1 MDTARYQAF
10 LMAAETGSIKNAAEE
25 LGYTPSGVS
34 QLIKALEEEL
44 GFTLLYRSKK
54 GVSLT
59 QEGRRL
65 RPTIREILGA
75 ENRLFQMASEMR
87 GLSIGD
93 INIAAYHC
101 LAAGW
106 MPSLIS
112 GFQKKYP
119 NIRIQ
124 LFEGTQQDIL
134 QYLDDRMVNL
144 AFFNCADTINYDWL
158 PLMKDRMVAVLPK
171 NHPMAENEV
180 FPLEACR
187 DERFIMAEHG
197 QDQDVLDMLDE
208 VNVKP
213 NIYLS
218 TFDSFT
224 ALAMI
229 EKGLGISIMNEI
241 SIPPESNRD
250 IVTLP
255 TVPEHFIEMGIALPS
270 IAQASPAVKKFI
282 AYAVESGICSAHP
295 LGV

>member
-10 LMAAETGSIKNAAEE
+10 LTAAETGSIKNAAEE

-65 RPTIREILGA
+65 RPTIREILGS

-171 NHPMAENEV
+171 DHPMAENEV

-187 DERFIMAEHG
+187 DDRFIMPEHG
-197 QDQDVLDMLDE
+197 QDQDVLDMLEE

-224 ALAMI
+224 AIAMI
-229 EKGLGISIMNEI
+229 EKGLGISIMNEL
-241 SIPPESNRD
+241 SIPPENNRE

-282 AYAVESGICSAHP
+282 SYAVESGICSANP
-295 LGV
+295 IGV

>member
-187 DERFIMAEHG
+187 DERFIMAEQG

>member
-75 ENRLFQMASEMR
+75 ENRLFQMASEMQ

-144 AFFNCADTINYDWL
+144 AFFNCADTIL
-158 PLMKDRMVAVLPK
+158 
-171 NHPMAENEV
+171 H
-180 FPLEACR
+180 
-187 DERFIMAEHG
+187 
-197 QDQDVLDMLDE
+197 
-208 VNVKP
+208 
-213 NIYLS
+213 
-218 TFDSFT
+218 
-224 ALAMI
+224 
-229 EKGLGISIMNEI
+229 
-241 SIPPESNRD
+241 
-250 IVTLP
+250 
-255 TVPEHFIEMGIALPS
+255 
-270 IAQASPAVKKFI
+270 
-282 AYAVESGICSAHP
+282 
-295 LGV
+295 

>member
-10 LMAAETGSIKNAAEE
+10 LTAAETGSIKNAAEE

-65 RPTIREILGA
+65 RPTIREILGS

-171 NHPMAENEV
+171 DHPMAENEV

-187 DERFIMAEHG
+187 DDRFIMPEHG
-197 QDQDVLDMLDE
+197 QDQDVLDMLEE

-224 ALAMI
+224 AIAMI
-229 EKGLGISIMNEI
+229 EKGLGISIMNEL
-241 SIPPESNRD
+241 SIPPENNRE

-282 AYAVESGICSAHP
+282 SYAVESGICSANP
-295 LGV
+295 VGV

>member
-10 LMAAETGSIKNAAEE
+10 LTAAETGSIKNAAEE

-65 RPTIREILGA
+65 RPTIREILGS
-75 ENRLFQMASEMR
+75 ESRLFQTASEMR

-171 NHPMAENEV
+171 DHPMAEYEV
-180 FPLEACR
+180 FPLEAFR
-187 DERFIMAEHG
+187 DERFIMPEHG

-208 VNVKP
+208 VSIKP

-224 ALAMI
+224 AVAMI
-229 EKGLGISIMNEI
+229 EKGLGISIMNEL
-241 SIPPESNRD
+241 SIPPGNNRD

-270 IAQASPAVKKFI
+270 ITQASPAVKKFI
-282 AYAVESGICSAHP
+282 SYAVESGICRANP
-295 LGV
+295 IGV

>member
-1 MDTARYQAF
+1 MDTSRYQAF
-10 LMAAETGSIKNAAEE
+10 LSAAETGSIKNAAEE

-59 QEGRRL
+59 LEGRRL
-65 RPTIREILGA
+65 RPTIREILES
-75 ENRLFQMASEMR
+75 ENRLFQTASEMR
-87 GLSIGD
+87 GLSIGA
-93 INIAAYHC
+93 INIAAYQC
-101 LAAGW
+101 LAAVW

-124 LFEGTQQDIL
+124 LYEGTQQDIL
-134 QYLDDRMVNL
+134 QYLDERTVNL
-144 AFFNCADTINYDWL
+144 AFFNCSDTINYDWL

-171 NHPMAENEV
+171 DHPMAKNEV
-180 FPLEACR
+180 FPVEACVTSVLSCLSMDR
-187 DERFIMAEHG
+187 TRMYLTCWMKYMSNP
-197 QDQDVLDMLDE
+197 DV
-208 VNVKP
+208 
-213 NIYLS
+213 YLS

-224 ALAMI
+224 AIAMI

-241 SIPPESNRD
+241 SIPTRTSRD

-255 TVPEHFIEMGIALPS
+255 TVPEHYIEMGIALPS
-270 IAQASPAVKKFI
+270 TRR
-282 AYAVESGICSAHP
+282 H
-295 LGV
+295 LRR

>member
-10 LMAAETGSIKNAAEE
+10 LTAAETGSIKNAAEE

-65 RPTIREILGA
+65 RPTIREILGS

-112 GFQKKYP
+112 GFQKRYP

-171 NHPMAENEV
+171 DHPMAENEV

-187 DERFIMAEHG
+187 DERFIMPEHG

-255 TVPEHFIEMGIALPS
+255 TLPEHFIEMGIALPS

-282 AYAVESGICSAHP
+282 TYAVESGICSAHP
-295 LGV
+295 IFI

>member
-1 MDTARYQAF
+1 MDTSRYQAF
-10 LMAAETGSIKNAAEE
+10 LSAAETGSIKNAAEE

-59 QEGRRL
+59 LEGRRL
-65 RPTIREILGA
+65 RPTIREILES
-75 ENRLFQMASEMR
+75 ENKLFQTASEMR
-87 GLSIGD
+87 GLSIGA
-93 INIAAYHC
+93 INIAAYQC
-101 LAAGW
+101 LAAVW

-124 LFEGTQQDIL
+124 LYEGTQQDIL
-134 QYLDDRMVNL
+134 QYLDERTVNL
-144 AFFNCADTINYDWL
+144 AFFNCSDTINYDWL

-171 NHPMAENEV
+171 DHPMAKNEV
-180 FPLEACR
+180 FPVEACR
-187 DERFIMAEHG
+187 YERFIMPEHG
-197 QDQDVLDMLDE
+197 QDQDVFDMLDE
-208 VNVKP
+208 VHVKP
-213 NIYLS
+213 DVYLS

-224 ALAMI
+224 AIAMI

-241 SIPPESNRD
+241 SIPTRTSRD

-255 TVPEHFIEMGIALPS
+255 TVPEHYIEMGIALPS

-282 AYAVESGICSAHP
+282 SYAVESGICKATP
-295 LGV
+295 KQ